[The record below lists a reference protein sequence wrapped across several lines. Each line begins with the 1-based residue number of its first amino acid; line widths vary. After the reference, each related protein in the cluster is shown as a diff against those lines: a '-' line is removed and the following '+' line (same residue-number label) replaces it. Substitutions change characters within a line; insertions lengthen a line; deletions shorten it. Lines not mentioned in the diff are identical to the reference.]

1 MQGKYVLIVNADAP
15 FGDHLGPG
23 VQFDGAFVGQ
33 ALNKS
38 LEAAK
43 CEKYQSVSGYEA
55 AHPPTIPCIA
65 PCGT

>member
-1 MQGKYVLIVNADAP
+1 VLIVNADAP

-23 VQFDGAFVGQ
+23 VQFDGAFFGQ
-33 ALNKS
+33 EPNIS

-43 CEKYQSVSGYEA
+43 SEKYPSARGYEA
-55 AHPPTIPCIA
+55 AHPPMIPCTA

>member
-1 MQGKYVLIVNADAP
+1 MNADAP

-33 ALNKS
+33 APNIS

-43 CEKYQSVSGYEA
+43 CEKYQSVRGCEA
-55 AHPPTIPCIA
+55 AHPPMIP
-65 PCGT
+65 